1 MCKKDKIKRY
11 LIITRLKRACSARV
25 ISLIVT
31 ALVAWLV
38 TGNPLVGITIGAVD
52 TLIKLGLYYTH
63 ETIWERKMAKD
74 IKEIKTSEDIPQEV
88 MG

>member
-11 LIITRLKRACSARV
+11 LIITRIKRACSARV

-31 ALVAWLV
+31 ALVAWFV

-52 TLIKLGLYYTH
+52 TVIKLGLYYTH
-63 ETIWERKMAKD
+63 ETIWEKKMAKD
-74 IKEIKTSEDIPQEV
+74 IKEIKTTEEISQEV